1 MMLQGQVRIQ
11 GHTLPFKP
19 LKPAMSLRENRVG
32 FNPLSGNAAIDFGKG
47 EWMGART
54 KKQYNK
60 VHDRTSL
67 PGKGN
72 KAADMAYAA

>member
-1 MMLQGQVRIQ
+1 MKLQGQVRIQ
-11 GHTLPFKP
+11 GQNLAFRP
-19 LKPAMSLRENRVG
+19 LKPGVRRWENRDG
-32 FNPLSGNAAIDFGKG
+32 FNLLSRKTAIDFGKG
-47 EWMGART
+47 VWMGTDT

-72 KAADMAYAA
+72 KAADMAYTA

>member
-1 MMLQGQVRIQ
+1 
-11 GHTLPFKP
+11 
-19 LKPAMSLRENRVG
+19 
-32 FNPLSGNAAIDFGKG
+32 
-47 EWMGART
+47 MGAHT

-72 KAADMAYAA
+72 EAADMACTA